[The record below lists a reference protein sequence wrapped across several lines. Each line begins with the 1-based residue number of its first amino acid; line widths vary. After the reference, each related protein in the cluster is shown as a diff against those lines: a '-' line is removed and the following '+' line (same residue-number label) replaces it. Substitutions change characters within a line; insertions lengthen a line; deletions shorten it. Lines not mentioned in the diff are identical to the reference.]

1 MARPPNGILLF
12 QACLGLEAP
21 DRETAVVF
29 TMKVERNLMKEQ
41 ILNKLSNLF
50 SSLFIYLFIF
60 VPPLSDVF

>member
-1 MARPPNGILLF
+1 MARPPNGILLL
-12 QACLGLEAP
+12 QACPGFEAP

-29 TMKVERNLMKEQ
+29 TMKVERSLMKKQ

-50 SSLFIYLFIF
+50 SPLFIF